1 MKILNLVL
9 YSETQE
15 CYGDMMNVL
24 SSFYNKNS
32 SGSSGSSDTVR
43 TIYYKYSPTIGSDY
57 VMKDDVLH
65 IKGNESFVP
74 GILNKTLKA
83 FQFVLRT
90 GLIDD
95 FDYIIRSNIST
106 VINFDLLVKEL
117 HENPLVYYGGGL
129 IHTLRWRDPNAGIKD
144 DQYCGTSFA
153 NGTSIMMT
161 KEALRYLIDNK
172 DLIKKDI
179 VDDVAIGIFFK
190 ENQPKYYP
198 PQEVGWKKYL
208 TMDLNYNTI
217 EGKNKLKTIV
227 DSKNFIFYRNRWG
240 QRDRMVDVS
249 HMKLLTHMLQ

>member
-1 MKILNLVL
+1 MRILNLVL

-15 CYGDMMNVL
+15 CYGEMKNIL

-32 SGSSGSSDTVR
+32 SGSDGSDTVR

-57 VMKDDVLH
+57 VMKDDVLR

-83 FQFVLRT
+83 FEFVLQT
-90 GLIDD
+90 GIMDD

-106 VINFDLLVKEL
+106 VINFDLLINEL
-117 HENPLVYYGGGL
+117 RETPLIYYGGGL

-144 DQYCGTSFA
+144 DEYNGTSFA

-190 ENQPKYYP
+190 ENQPAYYP

-217 EGKNKLKTIV
+217 EGENKLKTIV
-227 DSKNFIFYRNRWG
+227 DGKQFIFYRNRWG